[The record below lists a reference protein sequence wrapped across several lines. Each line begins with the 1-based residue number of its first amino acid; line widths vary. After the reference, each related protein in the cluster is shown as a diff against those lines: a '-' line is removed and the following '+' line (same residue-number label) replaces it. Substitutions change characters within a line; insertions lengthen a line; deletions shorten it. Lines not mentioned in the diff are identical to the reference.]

1 MAIEKILIV
10 DDEKLVRDFLVE
22 SLQRKKFD
30 VWMAENG
37 KTALNML
44 KETSFDLVITDLKM
58 PDMSG
63 LEVLKF
69 AKERYPSIL
78 VIVITAFG
86 TVENAVQAMQLGAYN
101 YLLKPFSYE
110 VVEALIGKAQEQ
122 SNLAAENQ
130 YWRQGNH
137 GVQVIGDSFAMQQV
151 LKDVARVAPTD
162 ATVFI
167 QGESG
172 TGKEVIAQAI
182 HAQSLRA
189 DKPFIK
195 VNCAAIPETL
205 IESEFFGHERG
216 AFTGATARRLGRF
229 ELAHG
234 GTLLLDEVTEI
245 PVSLQAKL
253 LRVLQEHEFERIGG
267 SKPIKVDV
275 RIISTSN
282 RDIKEAISQ
291 KILREDLYYRLNV
304 VPLHLT
310 PLRER
315 REDILPLAHFFLQKS
330 GKKLTSAAEKKLVN
344 YGWPG
349 NIRELS
355 NIIERAVLLASET
368 TIAAENLT
376 IEDPTINHSHV
387 RIPLGTPLKELEKKY
402 ILETLLAHQEDKTK
416 AAEALGITL
425 RSLNGKL
432 SKSS

>member
-1 MAIEKILIV
+1 MDKILVV

-22 SLQRKKFD
+22 ALQRKKYD

-44 KETSFDLVITDLKM
+44 KETSFDLVITDLKL
-58 PDMSG
+58 PDING
-63 LEVLKF
+63 LEVLK
-69 AKERYPSIL
+69 AVKELYPSTL

-86 TVENAVQAMQLGAYN
+86 TIENAVQAMQLGAYN
-101 YLLKPFSYE
+101 YLLKPFSLE
-110 VVEALIGKAQEQ
+110 VIEALIAKAREHTH
-122 SNLAAENQ
+122 LVAENT
-130 YWRQGNH
+130 YLRRSGQGE
-137 GVQVIGDSFAMQQV
+137 VIAASPAMQQM
-151 LKDVARVAPTD
+151 LQDVARIAPTD

-182 HAQSLRA
+182 HTQSRRA

-195 VNCAAIPETL
+195 VNCAAIPDTL
-205 IESEFFGHERG
+205 IESEFFGHEKG
-216 AFTGATARRLGRF
+216 AFTGAATRRQGRF

-245 PVSLQAKL
+245 PVALQAKL
-253 LRVLQEHEFERIGG
+253 LRVIQEKEFERIGG
-267 SKPIKVDV
+267 SKPIQVDV

-282 RDIKEAISQ
+282 RDMQAAIAA
-291 KILREDLYYRLNV
+291 KVLREDLYYRLNV

-315 REDILPLAHFFLQKS
+315 KEDILPLAHHFLAKT
-330 GKKLTSAAEKKLVN
+330 GKTLTKAAERKLLN
-344 YGWPG
+344 YNWPG
-349 NIRELS
+349 NTRELS
-355 NIIERAVLLASET
+355 NIIERASLLAPEKV
-368 TIAAENLT
+368 IEAVYLT
-376 IEDPTINHSHV
+376 LEEGKSSGIHV
-387 RIPLGTPLKELEKKY
+387 QIPLGTPLKELEKRY
-402 ILETLLAHQEDKTK
+402 ILQTLLAHQDDKKK

-432 SKSS
+432 AKD

>member
-1 MAIEKILIV
+1 MDKILVV

-22 SLQRKKFD
+22 ALQRKNYE
-30 VWMAENG
+30 VWMADNG
-37 KTALNML
+37 KTALNL
-44 KETSFDLVITDLKM
+44 LRETHFDLVITDLKL
-58 PDMSG
+58 PDING
-63 LEVLKF
+63 LEVLKA
-69 AKERYPSIL
+69 AKELYPATV

-86 TVENAVQAMQLGAYN
+86 SIENAVQAMQMGAYN
-101 YLLKPFSYE
+101 YLLKPFSLE
-110 VVEALIGKAQEQ
+110 VIEALISKACEHTQLIEENVFLRSSGQ
-122 SNLAAENQ
+122 GEVIAA
-130 YWRQGNH
+130 
-137 GVQVIGDSFAMQQV
+137 SPAMQQM
-151 LKDVARVAPTD
+151 LKDVARIAPTD

-182 HAQSLRA
+182 HSQSRRA

-205 IESEFFGHERG
+205 IESEFFGHEKG
-216 AFTGATARRLGRF
+216 AFTGATTRRQGRF

-245 PVSLQAKL
+245 PVGLQAKL

-282 RDIKEAISQ
+282 RDIQAAIAS
-291 KILREDLYYRLNV
+291 KVLREDLYYRLNV

-315 REDILPLAHFFLQKS
+315 KEDILPLAHYFLSKS
-330 GKKLTSAAEKKLVN
+330 GKTFTKAAEQKLLG
-344 YGWPG
+344 YSWPG
-349 NIRELS
+349 NTRELS
-355 NIIERAVLLASET
+355 NIIERATLLAPEK
-368 TIAAENLT
+368 IIGEEHLT
-376 IEDPTINHSHV
+376 LDEGKGSSAHV
-387 RIPLGTPLKELEKKY
+387 HIPLGTTLKELEKRY
-402 ILETLLAHQEDKTK
+402 ILETLLAHQDDKKK

-425 RSLNGKL
+425 RTLNSKIGK
-432 SKSS
+432 S